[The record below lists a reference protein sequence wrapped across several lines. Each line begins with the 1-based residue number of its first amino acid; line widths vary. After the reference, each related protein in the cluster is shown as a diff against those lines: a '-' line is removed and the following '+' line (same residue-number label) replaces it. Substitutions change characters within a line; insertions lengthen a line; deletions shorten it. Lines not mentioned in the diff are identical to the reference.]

1 MLHILE
7 IQTLAVVHKVRDF
20 ELESKESIQIS
31 PAGSAALA
39 ANVPVTGLALLI
51 LAKQSM
57 V

>member
-1 MLHILE
+1 LLHILE

-20 ELESKESIQIS
+20 KLESKESIQIS